1 MPPPRRRTRGR
12 PRDESHAARRRD
24 EILATATRLFAA
36 HGYRNLDV
44 QRVADELGIGKGTV
58 YRHFPTKQALFLAA
72 VDRGMRRLTDRA
84 DTIRTEHPDPL
95 DRMRAAI
102 RAHLEFF
109 AGNPDLVEL
118 FIQERAEF
126 RDRQTPTYFVYRG
139 RRMRM
144 WKDLLHRL
152 IAAGRIRRVP
162 VERITLVVGDVLY
175 GMMFTNYFAP
185 RRRSPRRQADDI
197 IDIVFHGIL
206 TGQAAPASRSRGASG
221 SAGAGGQHQ

>member
-1 MPPPRRRTRGR
+1 MANTVPSRPRRPRGR
-12 PRDESHAARRRD
+12 PRDESRAARRRD

-58 YRHFPTKQALFLAA
+58 YRYFPTKQELFLAA

-84 DTIRTEHPDPL
+84 DAIRSRHADPL
-95 DRMRAAI
+95 DQMRAAI

-109 AGNPDLVEL
+109 AANPDLVEL

-126 RDRQTPTYFVYRG
+126 RDRQTPTYFAYRE
-139 RRMRM
+139 RRMRP
-144 WKDLLHRL
+144 WTDVVRRL
-152 IAAGRIRRVP
+152 IAARRLRRIP
-162 VERITLVVGDVLY
+162 VERITFVIGDLLY

-206 TGQAAPASRSRGASG
+206 SNTPASRPRADGAN
-221 SAGAGGQHQ
+221 A